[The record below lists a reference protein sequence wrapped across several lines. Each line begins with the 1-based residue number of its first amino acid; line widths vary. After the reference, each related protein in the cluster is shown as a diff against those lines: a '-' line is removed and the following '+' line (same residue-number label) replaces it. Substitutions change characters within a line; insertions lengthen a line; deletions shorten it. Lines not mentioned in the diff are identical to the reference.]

1 MKSVSEKNIINVSD
15 LEPILYVYD
24 NDTKRS
30 RAVVSCSDFHKLE
43 YVLNKTNM
51 HSEWQKISNE
61 LYVVSNSDISVK
73 MSNSAIKSALPYE
86 IEKNIDYLFDKA
98 NKIRL
103 HKLSDAII
111 RLFVKTSKNN
121 DFQQKISVKPNS
133 DDIKK
138 NINEIFNNT
147 CNFINLI
154 VAILGLYNSYI
165 NNNGYYVCLRQV
177 NNNYFIMVSEDTNRL
192 YNNNYR
198 LVNAYTSI
206 RYKPTSHSKVVGYLH
221 RGEIVCLC
229 VDNDATHYNK
239 VIKHRQWRKIQTLGY
254 GDGEVVSGWVRNDIL
269 NTFLKPC
276 RRRTV

>member
-111 RLFVKTSKNN
+111 RPFINTFKNN

-165 NNNGYYVCLRQV
+165 NNNGYNVCLRQV

-198 LVNAYTSI
+198 LVNAYTAI

-269 NTFLKPC
+269 NTLLKPC
-276 RRRTV
+276 RRRMV